1 MTGSEVTITLPDG
14 TQRSYPRP
22 VTGQTVAES
31 IGPGLAKAALA
42 VKVDGELRDLAR
54 EIDGDA
60 ALEIV
65 TRKSGDEALELLRHD
80 CAHVLAEAVQELYP
94 GTQVTFGPAT
104 ENGFYYDFARSEPFT
119 PEDLEKIE
127 ERMHEI
133 VKRDETIEREVWDRE
148 EAIEYFK
155 SIGETYKAEHIAT
168 LPREEVITIYRQG
181 DWLDLCRGPHLPSTG
196 KLGHAFKLQRIS
208 GVQEQGRPQGPSPH
222 AGGGGQARPPQA
234 GARDGP
240 FSPAGGSR
248 RLGVLAPEGLDLL
261 PHGGKLYA
269 PPPGKRRLS
278 GGENPPAHRP
288 AAVGSLRPLGEVPR
302 GHVHR

>member
-208 GVQEQGRPQGPSPH
+208 GAATPTTSSFSGSTAPAGRMKSASKPTSPCWRRRPSATTASWGARWAFFTSRRKPPARCSGTRRAGPSTAWWKAICAAAWKAPVI
-222 AGGGGQARPPQA
+222 
-234 GARDGP
+234 
-240 FSPAGGSR
+240 R
-248 RLGVLAPEGLDLL
+248 R
-261 PHGGKLYA
+261 
-269 PPPGKRRLS
+269 
-278 GGENPPAHRP
+278 
-288 AAVGSLRPLGEVPR
+288 
-302 GHVHR
+302 